1 MDKDKKYISS
11 KDIITDT
18 TLHDILLILN
28 DRIIHIEDAIL
39 DYREIL
45 IKLVKQGNQVVS
57 FLKDIEQDFEEY
69 DRLTEPPSFE
79 NFIENKSTV
88 KEMEDAQKIVDEF
101 MERNEELKK
110 LEEELEKH
118 KDKIVPGAHGES

>member
-45 IKLVKQGNQVVS
+45 IKLVNMLGD
-57 FLKDIEQDFEEY
+57 L
-69 DRLTEPPSFE
+69 
-79 NFIENKSTV
+79 
-88 KEMEDAQKIVDEF
+88 
-101 MERNEELKK
+101 
-110 LEEELEKH
+110 
-118 KDKIVPGAHGES
+118 